1 MSKKLKQ
8 LDLEEVIAN
17 TTYEELAAKI
27 YSGKATK
34 KEEML
39 FSDWSEWYHSF

>member
-17 TTYEELAAKI
+17 TTYEELATKI
-27 YSGKATK
+27 YRGQATK
-34 KEEML
+34 EEELM
-39 FSDWSEWYHSF
+39 FAEWSQWYEGF